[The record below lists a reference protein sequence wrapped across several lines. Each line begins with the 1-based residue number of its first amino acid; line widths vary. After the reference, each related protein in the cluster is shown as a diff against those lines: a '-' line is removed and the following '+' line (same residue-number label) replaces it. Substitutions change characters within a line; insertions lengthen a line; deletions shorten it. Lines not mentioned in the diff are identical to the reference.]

1 MVPQC
6 GNDTIAKADA
16 VADDIE
22 EYWLPFKLFDLM
34 ERV

>member
-1 MVPQC
+1 M
-6 GNDTIAKADA
+6 GNDTIAKAD
-16 VADDIE
+16 VVTDDIE